1 MSEQQAQGA
10 DAVVDLNNEL
20 KTRREKLAALREQG
34 VPFPNDF
41 RRDHT
46 SDQLHADFDAKK
58 NEELEALNIEVAVAG
73 RMMTRRIMGKASFV
87 TLQDVGGR
95 IQLYVSVTICQK
107 ASTTSSSR
115 SGTGRYPGAKGKLFK
130 TKTGELSIHCT
141 ELRLLTKAL
150 RPLPDKFHGLQDQEA
165 RYRQRYLDLISNDES
180 QDLQNSLPDHGRYP
194 PVHG

>member
-1 MSEQQAQGA
+1 MSEQHAQGA

-20 KTRREKLAALREQG
+20 KTRREKLANLREQG
-34 VPFPNDF
+34 IAFPNDF

-46 SDQLHADFDAKK
+46 SDQLHAEFDGKE

-95 IQLYVSVTICQK
+95 IQLYVARDDLPEGVYNEQFKKWDLGDIL
-107 ASTTSSSR
+107 
-115 SGTGRYPGAKGKLFK
+115 GAKGKLFK

-150 RPLPDKFHGLQDQEA
+150 RPLPDVLPAAG
-165 RYRQRYLDLISNDES
+165 
-180 QDLQNSLPDHGRYP
+180 LPDVPVVPAVVPAAGR
-194 PVHG
+194 GAAFAA